1 MKANSELKP
10 ADRGPAAFRRVAGV
24 SALSILGLLAAS
36 ACSKTD
42 DEACVKA
49 RMDASDHW
57 KNVYEQAAAAKNKGG
72 WLEFEDLPQTQ
83 KVAHVRAWTN
93 VETQSEMVFKSF
105 AFEKITWKTAAP
117 AREKA
122 NAEFQ
127 NYFGKDHYALFS
139 AALAAANQRF
149 ETTAN
154 TCKD

>member
-1 MKANSELKP
+1 MKANSELEP
-10 ADRGPAAFRRVAGV
+10 VQREPAAFRRLVGI
-24 SALSILGLLAAS
+24 SALSAWYLLVMSGCAR
-36 ACSKTD
+36 T
-42 DEACVKA
+42 DEACTKA
-49 RMDASDHW
+49 RLDASDQW
-57 KNVYEQAAAAKNKGG
+57 KSVYEQAAAAKNKPG
-72 WLEFEDLPQTQ
+72 WLDFDDLPQT
-83 KVAHVRAWTN
+83 KKADHVRAWTA

-139 AALAAANQRF
+139 AALAAANQHF

>member
-1 MKANSELKP
+1 MKANSELERVQ
-10 ADRGPAAFRRVAGV
+10 RGPAVFRRHVGV
-24 SALSILGLLAAS
+24 SALSAVCLMTAS
-36 ACSKTD
+36 ACNTT
-42 DEACVKA
+42 DEACTKA
-49 RMDASDHW
+49 RLDASDQW
-57 KNVYEQAAAAKNKGG
+57 KSVYEQAAAAKNKGG

-83 KVAHVRAWTN
+83 KADHVRAWSA
-93 VETQSEMVFKSF
+93 VEKQSEMVFKSF

>member
-1 MKANSELKP
+1 M
-10 ADRGPAAFRRVAGV
+10 FRRLVGT
-24 SALSILGLLAAS
+24 SALVAFPLLSTS
-36 ACSKTD
+36 ACST
-42 DEACVKA
+42 DEACAKA

-57 KNVYEQAAAAKNKGG
+57 KTVYEQAAAAKHKPG
-72 WLEFEDLPQTQ
+72 WLEFDDLPQA
-83 KVAHVRAWTN
+83 KKADHVRTWSAI
-93 VETQSEMVFKSF
+93 ETQSEMVFKSF

-139 AALAAANQRF
+139 AALASANQRF

-154 TCKD
+154 TCKE

>member
-1 MKANSELKP
+1 MQANSEAEP
-10 ADRGPAAFRRVAGV
+10 VEWGAAQFRRLVGVA
-24 SALSILGLLAAS
+24 ALSTLCLVATS
-36 ACSKTD
+36 ACART
-42 DEACVKA
+42 DEACAKA
-49 RMDASDHW
+49 RMDASDQW
-57 KNVYEQAAAAKNKGG
+57 KNVYEQAAAAKNQGG
-72 WLEFEDLPQTQ
+72 WLEFDDLPQTQ
-83 KVAHVRAWTN
+83 KADHVRAWTA
-93 VETQSEMVFKSF
+93 VERQSEMVFKSF

>member
-1 MKANSELKP
+1 MKENSELEP
-10 ADRGPAAFRRVAGV
+10 VERDPAAFRRLVGVA
-24 SALSILGLLAAS
+24 ALSTWCLVALS
-36 ACSKTD
+36 ACSRT
-42 DEACVKA
+42 DEACAKA
-49 RMDASDHW
+49 RMDASDQW
-57 KNVYEQAAAAKNKGG
+57 KSVYEQAAAAKNKGG
-72 WLEFEDLPQTQ
+72 WLEFEDLPQT
-83 KVAHVRAWTN
+83 KKADHVRAWTA
-93 VETQSEMVFKSF
+93 VERQAEMVFKSF

-149 ETTAN
+149 EATAN